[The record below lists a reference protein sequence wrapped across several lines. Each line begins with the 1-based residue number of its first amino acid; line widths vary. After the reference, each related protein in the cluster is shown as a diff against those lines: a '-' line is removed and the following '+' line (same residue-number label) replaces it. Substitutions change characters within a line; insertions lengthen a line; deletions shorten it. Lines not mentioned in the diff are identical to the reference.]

1 MLKEQS
7 ESLLIMDNKGKV
19 TILHPDNIDMILS
32 VDNSSEKKLK
42 FKFKSID
49 TLIKR
54 HCSKSVFVI
63 TQKLSSNNF
72 EKVASFI
79 FPGTSTTIPIKI
91 TMISYT
97 PTGTSYDVR
106 IYDINNNV
114 IIVSNNYTNKSSQS
128 NSIDLDTL
136 SLPANDIIAEI
147 HVRYNGSS
155 SNKYVY
161 IDEFIL
167 YYDLK

>member
-19 TILHPDNIDMILS
+19 TILHPDNSNMILT
-32 VDNSSEKKLK
+32 VDNSSEKKL
-42 FKFKSID
+42 KFKSID

-54 HCSKSVFVI
+54 HCSKSVFVAI
-63 TQKLSSNNF
+63 QKLSSNNF

-91 TMISYT
+91 TMLSYT

-106 IYDINNNV
+106 IYDVNNNV
-114 IIVSNNYTNKSSQS
+114 IIMSNNYTNKSSQ
-128 NSIDLDTL
+128 NYSIDLSTL
-136 SLPANDIIAEI
+136 SLPANDIIAELQ
-147 HVRYNGSS
+147 VRYNGSS

-161 IDEFIL
+161 IDEFVL